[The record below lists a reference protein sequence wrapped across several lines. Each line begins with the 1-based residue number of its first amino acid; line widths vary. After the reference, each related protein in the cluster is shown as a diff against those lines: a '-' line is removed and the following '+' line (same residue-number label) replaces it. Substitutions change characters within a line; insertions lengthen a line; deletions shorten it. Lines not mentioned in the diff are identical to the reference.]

1 MTSIPLRFSV
11 SRMEEIT
18 QAAKVLGRLGGL
30 ARSRKKAKTSK
41 ENGKKGGRPRKPK
54 VAKQ

>member
-1 MTSIPLRFSV
+1 MWR
-11 SRMEEIT
+11 RMEEIT